1 MNQDYLADIP
11 SAPRPEGE
19 GRAGQRDAAPRA
31 ASARRRHLLGGLCVL
46 FILGSGCEMFGLS
59 DPEQPAPPANTTKRT
74 PPATPPPVT
83 IPEASAAEEET
94 PYERPEYPDNS
105 GRNPFRIDVETVIPS
120 VVVTVTE
127 ERPVEPL
134 EQFGLSQLALVG
146 VISETAVPK
155 AMFIDPEGFGH
166 VVKEGDRIG
175 RQGGIIT
182 DIRDNEVDIQESA
195 GEGNQAPANIRT
207 LRLSDTEIRS
217 VSGDDE
223 LSDAERQALERL
235 LKSEEGRQ
243 KLRDNLREQ
252 IERESQQ
259 NQIQGNAISGVAPP
273 VQ

>member
-1 MNQDYLADIP
+1 M
-11 SAPRPEGE
+11 S
-19 GRAGQRDAAPRA
+19 
-31 ASARRRHLLGGLCVL
+31 
-46 FILGSGCEMFGLS
+46 
-59 DPEQPAPPANTTKRT
+59 
-74 PPATPPPVT
+74 TPPPVT
-83 IPEASAAEEET
+83 VPEVAAEEDT

-134 EQFGLSQLALVG
+134 EQFGLSQLALIG

-195 GEGNQAPANIRT
+195 VEGNQAPSNIRT
-207 LRLSDTEIRS
+207 LRLSDTEIRP
-217 VSGDDE
+217 VSGEDE

-235 LKSEEGRQ
+235 LKSEEGRE

-259 NQIQGNAISGVAPP
+259 NQIQGNAVSGVAPP